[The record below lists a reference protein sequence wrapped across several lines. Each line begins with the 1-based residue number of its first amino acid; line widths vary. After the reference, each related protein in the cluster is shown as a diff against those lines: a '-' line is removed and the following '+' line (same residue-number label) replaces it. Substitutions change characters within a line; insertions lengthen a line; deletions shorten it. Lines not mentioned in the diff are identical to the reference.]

1 METCVHMCVFK
12 GEWKGVRFGVI
23 IVLLR
28 ETAQPEL
35 GHGFPASAIL
45 MFWVNNSLIWQLSYL
60 VGCLAASLIA
70 TR

>member
-12 GEWKGVRFGVI
+12 GEWKGVPFGVI

-35 GHGFPASAIL
+35 GTRFS
-45 MFWVNNSLIWQLSYL
+45 SLSNIDVLGQ
-60 VGCLAASLIA
+60 
-70 TR
+70 